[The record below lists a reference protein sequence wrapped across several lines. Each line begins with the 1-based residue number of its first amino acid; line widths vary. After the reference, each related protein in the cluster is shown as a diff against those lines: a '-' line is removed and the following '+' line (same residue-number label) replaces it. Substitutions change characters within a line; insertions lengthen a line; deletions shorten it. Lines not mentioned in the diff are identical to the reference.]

1 MSSGGIGG
9 GKGKSDS
16 STRVRIPAD
25 LQRLIKQGVSTGTT
39 AMQSLEG
46 MLANATGQDLVAGFT
61 PAQLQAQQVGTQMVN
76 DPNGIFSTATD
87 TIQGAAA
94 GTDLSQYIPQSALD
108 TLNAGASAIPQGV
121 MSRLDQDFLSGLPNS
136 GLDPSVVEQLSGMVQ
151 SGANADTL
159 RAVYGSAGV
168 PQETIDSLQATA
180 RGDFLAGGQG
190 FNEAVD
196 AAVRAATPG
205 ILSTFGRGGAGG
217 ATGGLAHTAI
227 GQAGIDAFAR
237 QYAQER
243 SNQEAASRTLGQ
255 FGLSERQQNAGLA
268 GAIDNLGLAA
278 RGQQIGAA
286 QALGQ
291 LGLSDLGQQADIAQ
305 AQGRQSLNEA
315 NLLGNLFQNQDQM
328 NMNAASLLSNLG
340 MNERGNQLEAAMQL
354 PAVGTTGIDLLNAIG
369 GEQQDLQQLFMSAP
383 IEAQLQLLQ
392 AAMGG
397 VPIANLL
404 GSKTKGRERQ
414 FQATGGWGE

>member
-1 MSSGGIGG
+1 MSSGTFGG

-16 STRVRIPAD
+16 SSKVRIPAY
-25 LQRLIKQGVSTGTT
+25 LQPLVKQGVSTGTT

-61 PAQLQAQQVGTQMVN
+61 PAQQQAQQMGTQMVN

-87 TIQGAAA
+87 TIQGAAS

-108 TLNAGASAIPQGV
+108 TLTAGASPIPQDV
-121 MSRLDQDFLSGLPNS
+121 MNRLDQDFFSGLPNT
-136 GLDPSVVEQLSGMVQ
+136 GLDPSVVEQLS
-151 SGANADTL
+151 ST
-159 RAVYGSAGV
+159 AGV
-168 PQETIDSLQATA
+168 PQGTIDSLQATA
-180 RGDFLAGGQG
+180 RGDFLYGSQG

-205 ILSTFGRGGAGG
+205 ILSTFGRGGSGA
-217 ATGGLAHTAI
+217 ATGGLAKTAI

-237 QYAQER
+237 QFGQER
-243 SNQEAASRTLGQ
+243 SNQEAASRALG
-255 FGLSERQQNAGLA
+255 E
-268 GAIDNLGLAA
+268 LGLAEQ
-278 RGQQIGAA
+278 GQQNSAA

-291 LGLSDLGQQADIAQ
+291 LGLADTGQQADIAQ

-315 NLLGNLFQNQDQM
+315 NLLGSLFQNQDQM

-383 IEAQLQLLQ
+383 IDAQLQLLQ

-397 VPIANLL
+397 VPISNLL
-404 GSKTKGRERQ
+404 GEKTKNRARKFEVSS
-414 FQATGGWGE
+414 GWGD